1 MRGRNHLAEAETAA
15 FGQPPGPLRNPPNGR
30 QGFVGMRVF
39 RVGERCPH
47 SLAAVGHAF
56 PHWPLRHRH
65 ERHELAPFVAGRER
79 APVPV

>member
-1 MRGRNHLAEAETAA
+1 
-15 FGQPPGPLRNPPNGR
+15 
-30 QGFVGMRVF
+30 MRVF

-65 ERHELAPFVAGRER
+65 ERHELASFVAGRER
-79 APVPV
+79 APVLA